1 VALSIPVRLVVVVG
15 IHLPLEDNLE
25 LLAGIQVQLAG
36 IQVLLAGI
44 QLLLVLV
51 DSLVPLAPEDKQ
63 TLQVDK
69 HLPLEDS
76 LQMEQDK
83 RQVQEGSLE

>member
-1 VALSIPVRLVVVVG
+1 MLSIPVRLVAVAG

-25 LLAGIQVQLAG
+25 LLAG

-51 DSLVPLAPEDKQ
+51 DSLVLLAPEDKQ

>member
-1 VALSIPVRLVVVVG
+1 VRLVVVVG

-25 LLAGIQVQLAG
+25 LLAGIQV
-36 IQVLLAGI
+36 LLAGI
-44 QLLLVLV
+44 QLVLVLV

-69 HLPLEDS
+69 HLPPEDS
-76 LQMEQDK
+76 LEMGQDK
-83 RQVQEGSLE
+83 RQVPEGSLE

>member
-1 VALSIPVRLVVVVG
+1 MLSIPVRLVAVAG

-69 HLPLEDS
+69 
-76 LQMEQDK
+76 Q
-83 RQVQEGSLE
+83 